1 MLFSPP
7 WRATQRVVALGDR
20 GGDGEG
26 LEGQRSTTAKR
37 HIYWPKCWLHSLT
50 SGPLQALGP
59 DLSWLHLPRAA
70 SSSQGSQR
78 GQLTGQAWSCTVR
91 TGSTA
96 GRRLIR
102 HLDSWE
108 RRSSAFVAAP
118 PLSKYSKLFTPRR
131 AFSLLQHIVYGLT
144 FLSWCRRGGIAAR
157 ATEQTVEKG
166 GCHLYPVPRRTCLFI
181 FLFELQ
187 AVELSP
193 EFDVRKLN

>member
-1 MLFSPP
+1 MSIWMLFSPP

-78 GQLTGQAWSCTVR
+78 GQLTGRAWSCTVR

-131 AFSLLQHIVYGLT
+131 P
-144 FLSWCRRGGIAAR
+144 FLSSSTLFMPSHFFHGAGEGGSLREPLSKQWRKEAAIF
-157 ATEQTVEKG
+157 T
-166 GCHLYPVPRRTCLFI
+166 LFPGEPA
-181 FLFELQ
+181 FLFFY
-187 AVELSP
+187 LSS
-193 EFDVRKLN
+193 KLSN